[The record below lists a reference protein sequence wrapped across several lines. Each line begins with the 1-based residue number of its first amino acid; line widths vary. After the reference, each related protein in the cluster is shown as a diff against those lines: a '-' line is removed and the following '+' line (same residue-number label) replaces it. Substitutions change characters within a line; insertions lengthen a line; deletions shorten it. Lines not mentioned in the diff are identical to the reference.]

1 MMIFRTKVYRMLVK
15 FIMEGLDMEDRE
27 EIIKQINKCKLL
39 VLSLVEKHM
48 ERAVQNNDSEM
59 VLALAES
66 LKAVIKG

>member
-1 MMIFRTKVYRMLVK
+1 
-15 FIMEGLDMEDRE
+15 MEGTVMEERE
-27 EIIKQINKCKLL
+27 EIIKQVNKCKLL

-48 ERAVQNNDSEM
+48 EKAVQNNDSEM

>member
-1 MMIFRTKVYRMLVK
+1 
-15 FIMEGLDMEDRE
+15 MEDRE
-27 EIIKQINKCKLL
+27 EIIKQTNKCKLL

-48 ERAVQNNDSEM
+48 EKAVQNNDSEM